1 MTSTCIRKSQLES
14 YKHMVRSHVFSLNFP
29 MFVNQ
34 HTLKLEKAILLQRGT
49 QQSKILSQEMK
60 LVSHLSTTHS
70 PHYTILYHY
79 SEASLTI
86 SKTSSLNITDIFL
99 DGIQTF
105 NTHFSVMLKYIY
117 IPESIEKTFYTI
129 RRLVLKNFDT
139 TFHLRRK
146 EKVNI
151 CFLI

>member
-1 MTSTCIRKSQLES
+1 MFFFFKFPHVCKSAYIRVRRSNPASKGQTAEQNFGPRNEASFSFVCYTQPSL
-14 YKHMVRSHVFSLNFP
+14 YK
-29 MFVNQ
+29 
-34 HTLKLEKAILLQRGT
+34 
-49 QQSKILSQEMK
+49 
-60 LVSHLSTTHS
+60 
-70 PHYTILYHY
+70 LYHY
-79 SEASLTI
+79 SEATLPI
-86 SKTSSLNITDIFL
+86 SKTSSLNITDISL

-105 NTHFSVMLKYIY
+105 NTQFSVMLKYIY